1 MSRNLTV
8 NGNTSLADNVTMSK
22 NLTVNGN
29 TILGSMGNDTIIGG
43 NLTVNGN
50 VTYNGTITHVDTVV
64 NVQTLEVNE
73 SYIVINHTLSSGV
86 ISDSGLVVYV
96 GGESSKS
103 KSGLIRAGGTS
114 SNKTGVVNGISEWF
128 LATFDYDG
136 SGNMLISG
144 DPQKCDTLHIG
155 GMAISSDERL
165 KKDIT
170 LIDNA
175 LEKINKLK
183 GVTYIWKDGHGSKE
197 IGVIAQDIQAQFPE
211 LIYKNNDY
219 LSVDYSRITAV
230 LIEGVKELNKEN
242 KELRDMIK
250 DIYEKLEQNKCK
262 CEKMANNV
270 VDVVDAPLAVAE
282 EAPKR
287 RGRKPKENAS
297 PSASSASSTTSSIS
311 SDSDEAPKRRGRKPK
326 VVAE

>member
-1 MSRNLTV
+1 
-8 NGNTSLADNVTMSK
+8 
-22 NLTVNGN
+22 
-29 TILGSMGNDTIIGG
+29 
-43 NLTVNGN
+43 
-50 VTYNGTITHVDTVV
+50 
-64 NVQTLEVNE
+64 VQTLEVNE
-73 SYIVINHTLSSGV
+73 SYIAINHTLRANGL

-96 GGESSKS
+96 GGSDSRTS
-103 KSGLIRAGGTS
+103 KSGLIRAGGNF
-114 SNKTGVVNGISEWF
+114 SNPTGVVGGISEWY

-136 SGNMLISG
+136 NGNMIVPPLG
-144 DPQKCDTLHIG
+144 ENNNPKCDTLHIG

-170 LIDNA
+170 LLDNA

-211 LIYKNNDY
+211 LVYTNNDY

-250 DIYEKLEQNKCK
+250 DVYEKLEQNKCK

-270 VDVVDAPLAVAE
+270 VDVVEAPLAVAE

-297 PSASSASSTTSSIS
+297 PSASSTTSSIS
-311 SDSDEAPKRRGRKPK
+311 SESDEMPKRRGRKSK
-326 VVAE
+326 VVVE

>member
-1 MSRNLTV
+1 MSKNLTV

-22 NLTVNGN
+22 NLTVTGN
-29 TILGSMGNDTIIGG
+29 TLLGSMGNDTIIGG

-96 GGESSKS
+96 GGSDPSTS
-103 KSGLIRAGGTS
+103 KSGLIRAGGTA
-114 SNKTGVVNGISEWF
+114 SNPTGVVNGVSEWY
-128 LATFDYDG
+128 LATFNYDG
-136 SGNMLISG
+136 SGNMVVPPAG
-144 DPQKCDTLHIG
+144 VNGQPKCDTLHIG

-170 LIDNA
+170 LLDNA

-211 LIYKNNDY
+211 LVYKNNDY

-242 KELRDMIK
+242 KELHDMIK

-270 VDVVDAPLAVAE
+270 VDAPLAIAE

-297 PSASSASSTTSSIS
+297 PSASSTTSSIS

-326 VVAE
+326 AVAE